1 MRWSPRRGLP
11 PRRSLPDM
19 SAEDE
24 LTFHLELPLLGDAE
38 AAEFA
43 KFWDDCESDFRNMQ
57 VINWWLH
64 CDQRDGREPP
74 A

>member
-1 MRWSPRRGLP
+1 
-11 PRRSLPDM
+11 M

-24 LTFHLELPLLGDAE
+24 LTFHLELPLGEELD

-43 KFWDDCESDFRNMQ
+43 KFWDDSASDFQNIQ
-57 VINWWLH
+57 LISWWLH
-64 CDQRDGREPP
+64 CDERSGREPP